1 MKTQLLDLSTGAT
14 RPVGGAP
21 MATAESVVEL
31 PPRPFVPATPGRAA
45 TAIAAQRLSEFD
57 LQYDADQKILWCYFD
72 FTGRPCFSSTVL
84 EEAQRI
90 QRLVRTLGEE
100 APEEGPI
107 RYLVLGSRAPGV
119 WNLGGDLEL
128 FAELIRRGDRTALAR
143 YAQACCEV
151 GYTNATLYGL
161 PIITVALVQGE
172 ALGGGFEAA
181 LSSNVIVAERSARFG
196 LPEILFNLFPGM
208 GAYTFL
214 SRRVAPGLAER
225 MILSGEIYTA
235 EHLYQLGVVDVLAA
249 DGEGTDA
256 VYAYTGRH
264 GRRHRAHTALR
275 QARWVTNPVSLEE
288 MLRIADLWVEAALKL
303 NDADLRKMTRLAM
316 AQDRRRSRQ
325 EARSVSVVSGGA
337 AT

>member
-1 MKTQLLDLSTGAT
+1 MKTQLLDLSTGAG
-14 RPVGGAP
+14 RPLGGAM
-21 MATAESVVEL
+21 MATTESVVEL

-288 MLRIADLWVEAALKL
+288 MLRIADLWIDAALKL
-303 NDADLRKMTRLAM
+303 NEADLRKMTRLAM

-325 EARSVSVVSGGA
+325 GRPVVSGGA

>member
-1 MKTQLLDLSTGAT
+1 MKTQLLDLSTGAG
-14 RPVGGAP
+14 RPLGGVM
-21 MATAESVVEL
+21 MATTESVVEL

-288 MLRIADLWVEAALKL
+288 MLRIADLWIDAALKL
-303 NDADLRKMTRLAM
+303 NEADLRKMTRLAM

-325 EARSVSVVSGGA
+325 GRPVVSGGA

>member
-1 MKTQLLDLSTGAT
+1 MKTQFVDLSMAAA
-14 RPVGGAP
+14 RPL
-21 MATAESVVEL
+21 ATALAATESVVEL
-31 PPRPFVPATPGRAA
+31 PPRPYVPATPGRAA
-45 TAIAAQRLSEFD
+45 TAIAAQRLGEFD
-57 LQYDADQKILWCYFD
+57 LHYDADHKILWCYFD
-72 FTGRPCFSSTVL
+72 FTGRPCFTSTVL

-90 QRLVRTLGEE
+90 QRLVRTLGED
-100 APEEGPI
+100 APEDAPI
-107 RYLVLGSRAPGV
+107 RYVVLGSRAKGV

-235 EHLYQLGVVDVLAA
+235 EQLYQLGVIDVLAA
-249 DGEGTDA
+249 DGEGADA
-256 VYAYTGRH
+256 VYSYIGRN
-264 GRRHRAHTALR
+264 GRRHGAHTALR
-275 QARWVTNPVSLEE
+275 QARWVTSPVSLEE
-288 MLRIADLWVEAALKL
+288 MMRIADLWVEAALKL
-303 NDADLRKMTRLAM
+303 SEADLRKMTRLAM
-316 AQDRRRSRQ
+316 AQDRRRTRQ
-325 EARSVSVVSGGA
+325 EIRPVASSGA

>member
-1 MKTQLLDLSTGAT
+1 MKTQLLDLSSGAA
-14 RPVGGAP
+14 RPIGAV
-21 MATAESVVEL
+21 AAAGESVVEL
-31 PPRPFVPATPGRAA
+31 PPRPYVPATPGRAA

-57 LQYDADQKILWCYFD
+57 LQYDADHKILWCYFD
-72 FTGRPCFSSTVL
+72 FTGRPNFSPTVL

-90 QRLVRTLGEE
+90 QRLVRSLGEE
-100 APEEGPI
+100 GGEDAPI
-107 RYLVLGSRAPGV
+107 RYVVLGSRAPGV

-161 PIITVALVQGE
+161 PIITIALVQGE

-214 SRRVAPGLAER
+214 SRRLAPGLAER
-225 MILSGEIYTA
+225 MILSGEIYNA
-235 EHLYQLGVVDVLAA
+235 EQLHQLGVIDVLAA

-256 VYAYTGRH
+256 VYAYIGRH

-288 MLRIADLWVEAALKL
+288 MLRIADLWVDAALKL
-303 NDADLRKMTRLAM
+303 NEADLRKMTRLAQ
-316 AQDRRRSRQ
+316 AQDRRRNRQ
-325 EARSVSVVSGGA
+325 QTLTIASGGA

>member
-1 MKTQLLDLSTGAT
+1 MKTQLLDLSAGAG
-14 RPVGGAP
+14 RPVGGTSGAI
-21 MATAESVVEL
+21 AESVVEL

-57 LQYDADQKILWCYFD
+57 LQYDADQKVLWCYFD
-72 FTGRPCFSSTVL
+72 FTGRPCFTSTVL

-90 QRLVRTLGEE
+90 QRLVRALGEE
-100 APEEGPI
+100 ALEEGPI
-107 RYLVLGSRAPGV
+107 RYVVLDSRAQGV

-128 FAELIRRGDRTALAR
+128 FTDLIRRGDRTGLAR

-161 PIITVALVQGE
+161 PIITVALVRGE

-181 LSSNVIVAERSARFG
+181 LSSNVIIAERSARFG

-225 MILSGEIYTA
+225 MILGGEIYTA
-235 EHLYQLGVVDVLAA
+235 EQLYQLGVVDVLAA
-249 DGEGTDA
+249 DGEGVEA
-256 VYAYTGRH
+256 VYAYMGRH

-275 QARWVTNPVSLEE
+275 QARWVANPVSLAE
-288 MLRIADLWVEAALKL
+288 MSRIADLWVDAALKL
-303 NDADLRKMTRLAM
+303 DEADLRKMIRLAM

-325 EARSVSVVSGGA
+325 ARPAVSGSA
-337 AT
+337 AI

>member
-1 MKTQLLDLSTGAT
+1 MKTQILELAT
-14 RPVGGAP
+14 AAMRPVGIPIGG
-21 MATAESVVEL
+21 TESVVEL
-31 PPRPFVPATPGRAA
+31 PPRPFVPATSGRAA

-72 FTGRPCFSSTVL
+72 FTGRPCFTSTVL

-90 QRLVRTLGEE
+90 QRLVRSLSEE
-100 APEEGPI
+100 APEDGPI
-107 RYLVLGSRAPGV
+107 RYLVLGSRAQGV

-128 FAELIRRGDRTALAR
+128 FAELIRRGDRSALSR

-161 PIITVALVQGE
+161 PIITIALVRGE

-214 SRRVAPGLAER
+214 SRRLAPGLAER

-249 DGEGTDA
+249 DGEGTEA

-264 GRRHRAHTALR
+264 GRRHGAHTALR

-288 MLRIADLWVEAALKL
+288 MLRIADLWVDAALKL
-303 NDADLRKMTRLAM
+303 TDADLRKMIRLAM

-325 EARSVSVVSGGA
+325 EARPAVTGA
-337 AT
+337 AV

>member
-1 MKTQLLDLSTGAT
+1 M
-14 RPVGGAP
+14 RPVGAV
-21 MATAESVVEL
+21 AVTSESVVEL
-31 PPRPFVPATPGRAA
+31 PPRPYVPATPGRAA
-45 TAIAAQRLSEFD
+45 TAIAAQRLGEFD
-57 LQYDADQKILWCYFD
+57 LDYDADQRILWCYFD
-72 FTGRPCFSSTVL
+72 YTGRPCFTSIVL

-100 APEEGPI
+100 APEDGPI
-107 RYLVLGSRAPGV
+107 HYLVLGSRAKGV

-128 FAELIRRGDRTALAR
+128 FAELIRCGDRAALAR
-143 YAQACCEV
+143 YAQACCDV

-161 PIITVALVQGE
+161 PIITIALIQGE

-181 LSSNVIVAERSARFG
+181 LSSNVVIAERSARFG

-214 SRRVAPGLAER
+214 ARRVAPGLAER
-225 MILSGEIYTA
+225 LILSGEIYTA
-235 EHLYQLGVVDVLAA
+235 EQLYQMGVVDVLAA
-249 DGEGTDA
+249 DGAGADA

-288 MLRIADLWVEAALKL
+288 MMRIADLWVEAALKL
-303 NDADLRKMTRLAM
+303 SEADLRKMTRLAQ
-316 AQDRRRSRQ
+316 AQDRRRSR
-325 EARSVSVVSGGA
+325 EATLSVAGGTA
-337 AT
+337 AS

>member
-1 MKTQLLDLSTGAT
+1 MKTQLLDLSTAS
-14 RPVGGAP
+14 RPAGAP
-21 MATAESVVEL
+21 IVALESVVEL
-31 PPRPFVPATPGRAA
+31 PSRPFAPPPLGRAA

-72 FTGRPCFSSTVL
+72 FTGRPSFTSTVL

-107 RYLVLGSRAPGV
+107 RYLVLGSRAPTV

-128 FAELIRRGDRTALAR
+128 FAELIRRGDRTALSR

-151 GYTNATLYGL
+151 GYTNATFYGL
-161 PIITVALVQGE
+161 PIITIALVQGE

-214 SRRVAPGLAER
+214 SRRLSPGLAER

-235 EHLYQLGVVDVLAA
+235 ERLYELGVVDVLAA
-249 DGEGTDA
+249 DGEGAEA

-264 GRRHRAHTALR
+264 GRRHHAHTALR

-288 MLRIADLWVEAALKL
+288 LLRIADLWVDAALKL
-303 NDADLRKMTRLAM
+303 SEADLRKMTRLAA

-325 EARSVSVVSGGA
+325 DVRPVITGA
-337 AT
+337 AI

>member
-1 MKTQLLDLSTGAT
+1 MKTQLLDLASGAT
-14 RPVGGAP
+14 RPIGATGV
-21 MATAESVVEL
+21 ATESVVEL
-31 PPRPFVPATPGRAA
+31 PTRPYVPATPGRAA

-57 LQYDADQKILWCYFD
+57 LQYDAEHKILWCYFD
-72 FTGRPCFSSTVL
+72 FTGRPNFSPTVL

-90 QRLVRTLGEE
+90 QRLVRSLGEE
-100 APEEGPI
+100 GGEDAPI
-107 RYLVLGSRAPGV
+107 RYVVLGSRAPGV

-143 YAQACCEV
+143 YAQACCDV

-214 SRRVAPGLAER
+214 SRRLAPGLAER
-225 MILSGEIYTA
+225 MILSGEIYSA
-235 EHLYQLGVVDVLAA
+235 EQLYQLGVIDVLAA
-249 DGEGTDA
+249 DGEGTEA
-256 VYAYTGRH
+256 IYAYIGRH

-288 MLRIADLWVEAALKL
+288 MIRIADLWVDAALKL
-303 NDADLRKMTRLAM
+303 NEADLRKMTRLAQ
-316 AQDRRRSRQ
+316 AQDRRRNRQ
-325 EARSVSVVSGGA
+325 QILTVASGGA
-337 AT
+337 PA